1 MSSSSTK
8 GVGFLG
14 LLTLLFIAYKLA
26 GIIAWSWLLVLA
38 PLWIPLAIAAV
49 AFILAVIVQA
59 VSKP

>member
-1 MSSSSTK
+1 M
-8 GVGFLG
+8 G